1 MLIGSGNVIYDGR
14 TAFRYSKDS
23 RKTFTLSSKLE
34 DVSGRG
40 ENYKFLLGI
49 SHPYTTVDIQ
59 TKAMFGKSNDKL
71 SADFDIQYLTAR
83 RQTKNIALITEIDK
97 LKRQLNIQVLTY

>member
-59 TKAMFGKSNDKL
+59 TKAIIGKSNDKL
-71 SADFDIQYLTAR
+71 SADFDIKYLTAR